1 MFTWLREDESKILR
15 PLIEWKK
22 VSLRGGS
29 LMLRDVKEEDSGGYQ
44 CYINNTLGHLALK
57 TRLIVT
63 APLRAYIDN
72 QKQVADVGKIVNL
85 TCTVSGYPVDNIK
98 WRLNSEDIVV
108 DRRIYNH
115 GKVLTIKR
123 IERKDAGMYQCFVKN
138 DLQTVQATAQLLLG
152 DVSPE
157 IIDVFKSLT
166 LQPGPTVSLKCI
178 AAGTPLPVI
187 AWLLDDQTV
196 RSNQKRKMSSYV
208 GVGGQIIS
216 FLNISGVN
224 VQDGG
229 EYSCIA
235 KNSIGE
241 DLYSGRINVFGIPH
255 VRQMSNI
262 TVASGR
268 NVTVKCSTYGYPINQ
283 ISWIKDG
290 SVLATTDRR
299 RVYANGTIFIID
311 ADRARDSGRYSCI
324 AKNRQGQSASGERYL
339 IVIDKPVLSDIK
351 FPEGVAEG
359 MRVNVL
365 CNILKG
371 EQPVTKAWLK
381 DGHPI
386 ASNIGIVITHTSS
399 FSILNIENVRR
410 HHAGTYICSARNS
423 AGQTNKTG
431 RLIVQASPEWA
442 IKPEDQLAA
451 EGSLIILE
459 CQGNGYPKPT
469 IKWSKS
475 RYGKSVPVYESG
487 RIEKL
492 INGSLMIRYARKSD
506 QGVYTCEVSN
516 SIPPNLYAK
525 VQVTVGYNIQDLCR
539 DCLTSSSEDLGHDL
553 VLLRS
558 TSSSPTSETPNRISV
573 QRWIVSPRVFINTV
587 RKKVAIG
594 NSTVLKCK
602 AEGDPVLR
610 VEWTNDNQ
618 EPLRSQDR
626 FKLISNYRETERT
639 LDLELKK
646 ALRSDSEPPSS
657 VQNISILNARNYTI
671 QLSWQKPKYDGASE
685 IIKYVVLYESEPDGV
700 KEVEVNLQKN
710 EMKDNRIK
718 IGGMTPEVQYKLW
731 MVATNKIGSSS
742 NSPFHLFR
750 FAHNGTLILSTGTA
764 SRHPGVMP
772 NLMLLLVIPSVVIVL
787 ILVVVIIVVFL
798 LLRRSRKRQQA
809 SKRINRQS
817 LVLEAKSTEEQM
829 YKNVGLM
836 AELKDK
842 QSERYGKIQSEAG
855 SRYQPLSI
863 GDYKRFSAIEL
874 YAATSE
880 SGN

>member
-63 APLRAYIDN
+63 AYIDN

-525 VQVTVGYNIQDLCR
+525 VQVTVGL
-539 DCLTSSSEDLGHDL
+539 
-553 VLLRS
+553 
-558 TSSSPTSETPNRISV
+558 
-573 QRWIVSPRVFINTV
+573 SPRVFINTV

-646 ALRSDSEPPSS
+646 ALRSDSGTYWCKATNLFGLSNSSIQLIVQEPPSS

-718 IGGMTPEVQYKLW
+718 IGGMTPEVQYKNFDTVNW
-731 MVATNKIGSSS
+731 NRVKT
-742 NSPFHLFR
+742 
-750 FAHNGTLILSTGTA
+750 
-764 SRHPGVMP
+764 SRCDAKPYAAVSHP
-772 NLMLLLVIPSVVIVL
+772 
-787 ILVVVIIVVFL
+787 
-798 LLRRSRKRQQA
+798 KRC
-809 SKRINRQS
+809 

-880 SGN
+880 SGNYSEVSPYATSCLPDSSSSANKKVEMKTFAMPIYYGETGVTAL

>member
-1 MFTWLREDESKILR
+1 MI
-15 PLIEWKK
+15 
-22 VSLRGGS
+22 
-29 LMLRDVKEEDSGGYQ
+29 
-44 CYINNTLGHLALK
+44 
-57 TRLIVT
+57 
-63 APLRAYIDN
+63 
-72 QKQVADVGKIVNL
+72 
-85 TCTVSGYPVDNIK
+85 
-98 WRLNSEDIVV
+98 
-108 DRRIYNH
+108 
-115 GKVLTIKR
+115 
-123 IERKDAGMYQCFVKN
+123 
-138 DLQTVQATAQLLLG
+138 
-152 DVSPE
+152 
-157 IIDVFKSLT
+157 
-166 LQPGPTVSLKCI
+166 
-178 AAGTPLPVI
+178 
-187 AWLLDDQTV
+187 
-196 RSNQKRKMSSYV
+196 
-208 GVGGQIIS
+208 
-216 FLNISGVN
+216 
-224 VQDGG
+224 
-229 EYSCIA
+229 
-235 KNSIGE
+235 
-241 DLYSGRINVFGIPH
+241 
-255 VRQMSNI
+255 
-262 TVASGR
+262 
-268 NVTVKCSTYGYPINQ
+268 
-283 ISWIKDG
+283 DG

-386 ASNIGIVITHTSS
+386 ASDIGIVITHTSS

-525 VQVTVGYNIQDLCR
+525 VQVTVGL
-539 DCLTSSSEDLGHDL
+539 
-553 VLLRS
+553 
-558 TSSSPTSETPNRISV
+558 
-573 QRWIVSPRVFINTV
+573 SPRVFINTA

-750 FAHNGTLILSTGTA
+750 FAHNG
-764 SRHPGVMP
+764 
-772 NLMLLLVIPSVVIVL
+772 
-787 ILVVVIIVVFL
+787 
-798 LLRRSRKRQQA
+798 
-809 SKRINRQS
+809 

-880 SGN
+880 SGNYSEVSPYATSCLPDSSSSANKKVEMKTFAMPIYYGETGVTALALIAELAMKCSVTWSKSLVYVPEISHVDSNKASFSLTGSKETEVNYFEVYKTVIRPVLLYRCELWAVRKWERDMIERTEMRMLRWMFGIKRLDRVKNGKTYGGWGRKPREYSLAVKMEQPIESKAFIIIISPYWPTAEQRPPV

>member
-1 MFTWLREDESKILR
+1 MI
-15 PLIEWKK
+15 
-22 VSLRGGS
+22 
-29 LMLRDVKEEDSGGYQ
+29 
-44 CYINNTLGHLALK
+44 
-57 TRLIVT
+57 
-63 APLRAYIDN
+63 
-72 QKQVADVGKIVNL
+72 
-85 TCTVSGYPVDNIK
+85 
-98 WRLNSEDIVV
+98 
-108 DRRIYNH
+108 
-115 GKVLTIKR
+115 
-123 IERKDAGMYQCFVKN
+123 
-138 DLQTVQATAQLLLG
+138 
-152 DVSPE
+152 
-157 IIDVFKSLT
+157 
-166 LQPGPTVSLKCI
+166 
-178 AAGTPLPVI
+178 
-187 AWLLDDQTV
+187 
-196 RSNQKRKMSSYV
+196 
-208 GVGGQIIS
+208 
-216 FLNISGVN
+216 
-224 VQDGG
+224 
-229 EYSCIA
+229 
-235 KNSIGE
+235 
-241 DLYSGRINVFGIPH
+241 
-255 VRQMSNI
+255 
-262 TVASGR
+262 
-268 NVTVKCSTYGYPINQ
+268 
-283 ISWIKDG
+283 DG

-386 ASNIGIVITHTSS
+386 ASDIGIVITHTSS

-525 VQVTVGYNIQDLCR
+525 VQVTVGL
-539 DCLTSSSEDLGHDL
+539 
-553 VLLRS
+553 
-558 TSSSPTSETPNRISV
+558 
-573 QRWIVSPRVFINTV
+573 SPRVFINTA

-750 FAHNGTLILSTGTA
+750 FAHNG
-764 SRHPGVMP
+764 
-772 NLMLLLVIPSVVIVL
+772 
-787 ILVVVIIVVFL
+787 
-798 LLRRSRKRQQA
+798 
-809 SKRINRQS
+809 

>member
-1 MFTWLREDESKILR
+1 MI
-15 PLIEWKK
+15 
-22 VSLRGGS
+22 
-29 LMLRDVKEEDSGGYQ
+29 
-44 CYINNTLGHLALK
+44 
-57 TRLIVT
+57 
-63 APLRAYIDN
+63 
-72 QKQVADVGKIVNL
+72 
-85 TCTVSGYPVDNIK
+85 
-98 WRLNSEDIVV
+98 
-108 DRRIYNH
+108 
-115 GKVLTIKR
+115 
-123 IERKDAGMYQCFVKN
+123 
-138 DLQTVQATAQLLLG
+138 
-152 DVSPE
+152 
-157 IIDVFKSLT
+157 
-166 LQPGPTVSLKCI
+166 
-178 AAGTPLPVI
+178 
-187 AWLLDDQTV
+187 
-196 RSNQKRKMSSYV
+196 
-208 GVGGQIIS
+208 
-216 FLNISGVN
+216 
-224 VQDGG
+224 
-229 EYSCIA
+229 
-235 KNSIGE
+235 
-241 DLYSGRINVFGIPH
+241 
-255 VRQMSNI
+255 
-262 TVASGR
+262 
-268 NVTVKCSTYGYPINQ
+268 
-283 ISWIKDG
+283 DG

-386 ASNIGIVITHTSS
+386 ASDIGIVITHTSS

-525 VQVTVGYNIQDLCR
+525 VQVTVGL
-539 DCLTSSSEDLGHDL
+539 
-553 VLLRS
+553 
-558 TSSSPTSETPNRISV
+558 
-573 QRWIVSPRVFINTV
+573 SPRVFINTA

-880 SGN
+880 SGNYSEVSPYATSCLPDSSSSANKKVEMKTFAMPIYYGETGVTAFFQGIGDCLNPRKPIRPSVIRLMNIGENKLVDTVALIAELAMKCSVTWSKSLVYVPEISHVDSNKASFSLTGSKETEVNYFEVYKTVIRPVLLYRCELWAVRKWERDMIERTEMRMLRWMFGIKRLDRVKNGKTYGGWGRKPREYSLAVKMEQPIESKAFIIIISPYWPTAEQRPPV

>member
-1 MFTWLREDESKILR
+1 MI
-15 PLIEWKK
+15 
-22 VSLRGGS
+22 
-29 LMLRDVKEEDSGGYQ
+29 
-44 CYINNTLGHLALK
+44 
-57 TRLIVT
+57 
-63 APLRAYIDN
+63 
-72 QKQVADVGKIVNL
+72 
-85 TCTVSGYPVDNIK
+85 
-98 WRLNSEDIVV
+98 
-108 DRRIYNH
+108 
-115 GKVLTIKR
+115 
-123 IERKDAGMYQCFVKN
+123 
-138 DLQTVQATAQLLLG
+138 
-152 DVSPE
+152 
-157 IIDVFKSLT
+157 
-166 LQPGPTVSLKCI
+166 
-178 AAGTPLPVI
+178 
-187 AWLLDDQTV
+187 
-196 RSNQKRKMSSYV
+196 
-208 GVGGQIIS
+208 
-216 FLNISGVN
+216 
-224 VQDGG
+224 
-229 EYSCIA
+229 
-235 KNSIGE
+235 
-241 DLYSGRINVFGIPH
+241 
-255 VRQMSNI
+255 
-262 TVASGR
+262 
-268 NVTVKCSTYGYPINQ
+268 
-283 ISWIKDG
+283 DG

-386 ASNIGIVITHTSS
+386 ASDIGIVITHTSS

-525 VQVTVGYNIQDLCR
+525 VQVTVGL
-539 DCLTSSSEDLGHDL
+539 
-553 VLLRS
+553 
-558 TSSSPTSETPNRISV
+558 
-573 QRWIVSPRVFINTV
+573 SPRVFINTA

-646 ALRSDSEPPSS
+646 ALRSDSGFPEASERTMKRQSKSSQVVSAKNQKYTCKYKDEWTKEYGVIRKSNNKGIGFAFCTLCSNDFSVSHGEPPSS

-750 FAHNGTLILSTGTA
+750 FAHNG
-764 SRHPGVMP
+764 
-772 NLMLLLVIPSVVIVL
+772 
-787 ILVVVIIVVFL
+787 
-798 LLRRSRKRQQA
+798 
-809 SKRINRQS
+809 

>member
-1 MFTWLREDESKILR
+1 MI
-15 PLIEWKK
+15 
-22 VSLRGGS
+22 
-29 LMLRDVKEEDSGGYQ
+29 
-44 CYINNTLGHLALK
+44 
-57 TRLIVT
+57 
-63 APLRAYIDN
+63 
-72 QKQVADVGKIVNL
+72 
-85 TCTVSGYPVDNIK
+85 
-98 WRLNSEDIVV
+98 
-108 DRRIYNH
+108 
-115 GKVLTIKR
+115 
-123 IERKDAGMYQCFVKN
+123 
-138 DLQTVQATAQLLLG
+138 
-152 DVSPE
+152 
-157 IIDVFKSLT
+157 
-166 LQPGPTVSLKCI
+166 
-178 AAGTPLPVI
+178 
-187 AWLLDDQTV
+187 
-196 RSNQKRKMSSYV
+196 
-208 GVGGQIIS
+208 
-216 FLNISGVN
+216 
-224 VQDGG
+224 
-229 EYSCIA
+229 
-235 KNSIGE
+235 
-241 DLYSGRINVFGIPH
+241 
-255 VRQMSNI
+255 
-262 TVASGR
+262 
-268 NVTVKCSTYGYPINQ
+268 
-283 ISWIKDG
+283 DG

-386 ASNIGIVITHTSS
+386 ASDIGIVITHTSS

-431 RLIVQASPEWA
+431 RLIVQEWA

-525 VQVTVGYNIQDLCR
+525 VQVTVGL
-539 DCLTSSSEDLGHDL
+539 
-553 VLLRS
+553 
-558 TSSSPTSETPNRISV
+558 
-573 QRWIVSPRVFINTV
+573 SPRVFINTA

-750 FAHNGTLILSTGTA
+750 FAHNG
-764 SRHPGVMP
+764 
-772 NLMLLLVIPSVVIVL
+772 
-787 ILVVVIIVVFL
+787 
-798 LLRRSRKRQQA
+798 
-809 SKRINRQS
+809 

-880 SGN
+880 SGNYSEVSPYATSCLPDSSSSANKKVEMKTFAMPIYYGETGVTALPVLLYRCELWAVRKWERDMIERTEMRMLRWMFVMAAAGDQSRYTFEYRIFAAVLWQDSKRDNRAMADVCSQLADSNLFHYLQELRVMQ